1 LAADQSSPAD
11 AREPNLVDLHSHSIC
26 SDGTQTPAELVQEA
40 KRRGLTFLSL
50 TDHDT
55 VAGLTE
61 AKAEGE
67 RIGVTII
74 PGVELSAERNGKEAH
89 ILGYFIDDQ
98 NTDLLRDLAEFAA
111 LRPIRIER
119 MVEKLQ
125 SLGIK
130 IELERVREIAGPGT
144 IGRPHVAR
152 ALVELG
158 YADDVKD
165 AFDQLI
171 APGRPGFVPRQKI
184 TADQAVTAIA
194 RGGGLPVL
202 AHPYSTKAVEE
213 TLDELVV
220 MGLVGLEVYYG
231 EYSLEER
238 EALRKIADHWN
249 LIPTGGS
256 DWHGPSARTGREL
269 GGPFV
274 PIETVERLQTAIQRQ
289 RAIK

>member
-1 LAADQSSPAD
+1 
-11 AREPNLVDLHSHSIC
+11 
-26 SDGTQTPAELVQEA
+26 
-40 KRRGLTFLSL
+40 LSL

-67 RIGVTII
+67 RLGVTII

-98 NTDLLRDLAEFAA
+98 HPDLLRDLAEFAA
-111 LRPIRIER
+111 LRPIRIGR

-158 YADDVKD
+158 YADEVKD
-165 AFDQLI
+165 AFDKLI

-184 TADQAVTAIA
+184 TAEQAVTTIA

-213 TLDELVV
+213 SIKEFVKF
-220 MGLVGLEVYYG
+220 GLVGLEVYYG

-238 EALRKIADHWN
+238 DALRKIADNWN

-256 DWHGPSARTGREL
+256 DWHGPGARTGREL

-274 PIETVERLQTAIQRQ
+274 PIETVERLQDAIQRQ